1 MSSMINNNFYYFD
14 QNFMSNNDLNIK
26 NISTENNF
34 KYKILVV
41 EDYDGLR
48 KLVQRELL
56 NKGFESEG
64 AKTGKEAIDWAIK
77 NPNSLII
84 LDYKLPD
91 FNSYD
96 IIKRLNDFNLGIHF
110 IVMTGYGDI
119 RVAVEMMKLG
129 IKDYII
135 KESDLLELLP
145 ASVKRVID
153 EIANEKKLK
162 AAEEALKSSEESYK
176 LLTDSIKDVIWKAD
190 IDFKMTY
197 VSKAV
202 KKLLN
207 YEPEDLIN
215 TDIRSLLTKESSN
228 KIETYYFKVL
238 TKIGD
243 IKPIEEMLELEQIK
257 KDGETVWTEISIS
270 YLNDKNKNLIG
281 FLGVTRDIS
290 ERKMSE
296 MKIEQSF
303 LNLRKVLEASIQ
315 SMGKAA
321 ELKDPYTAG
330 HQRRVG
336 ILSFEIAQAL
346 GLSQEQCKGIRL
358 AGAIHDIG
366 KIYVPTE
373 ILSKPGVL
381 SSNELN
387 IIRTHPEVG
396 YDILKAIEFPWPIA
410 KIVLQHHE
418 RLNGSGYPYNLH
430 SDEIL
435 LESKIIGIADVI
447 EAMAS
452 HRPYRPA
459 LGLEKAIDE
468 LIKNRN
474 ILYDAEIVDVC
485 IDLIKKMDY
494 SNGNFNLNEN
504 ISF

>member
-1 MSSMINNNFYYFD
+1 M
-14 QNFMSNNDLNIK
+14 
-26 NISTENNF
+26 
-34 KYKILVV
+34 
-41 EDYDGLR
+41 
-48 KLVQRELL
+48 
-56 NKGFESEG
+56 
-64 AKTGKEAIDWAIK
+64 
-77 NPNSLII
+77 
-84 LDYKLPD
+84 DYKLPD

-243 IKPIEEMLELEQIK
+243 IKPIEEMLKLEQIK

-336 ILSFEIAQAL
+336 ILSFGMAQAL

-358 AGAIHDIG
+358 AGAIHDIR
-366 KIYVPTE
+366 KFC
-373 ILSKPGVL
+373 
-381 SSNELN
+381 SN
-387 IIRTHPEVG
+387 
-396 YDILKAIEFPWPIA
+396 
-410 KIVLQHHE
+410 
-418 RLNGSGYPYNLH
+418 
-430 SDEIL
+430 
-435 LESKIIGIADVI
+435 
-447 EAMAS
+447 
-452 HRPYRPA
+452 
-459 LGLEKAIDE
+459 
-468 LIKNRN
+468 
-474 ILYDAEIVDVC
+474 
-485 IDLIKKMDY
+485 
-494 SNGNFNLNEN
+494 
-504 ISF
+504 